1 MYQLRIKIRVTKLMI
16 FILCLTIIWT
26 QGDC

>member
-16 FILCLTIIWT
+16 FILCLTII
-26 QGDC
+26 